1 MLTLEKIAGYQ
12 DDLNTYDKVAEAMD
26 FMEENNINPIGG
38 LTALMNVDE
47 NGQAADEKVASELN
61 SLSAD
66 QIDALSQVAD
76 YLRDEDPETLAKVAL
91 DISDNAM
98 VIEKVAEAMDYLDAN
113 GIEPESALIIAANVT
128 PEGQFADE
136 KVANDVIASG
146 FTDADF
152 TKIAEAIDYLSEN
165 EIGLD
170 EAYEAMGLLKEAAI
184 SESEIRGADRLMSSM
199 GKAIKRRAKGAWN
212 GYKAAI
218 TGKGRDKIRNRI
230 SATEDDIAK
239 AEDKKQRWGKLGNKK
254 RAYELEQQQ
263 KKLKGNIVRDND
275 SIKQINLRQ
284 AKAIGGTAL
293 GAAGVGGAG
302 YLATRKKS

>member
-26 FMEENNINPIGG
+26 FMEENNIDPIGG

-47 NGQAADEKVASELN
+47 NGQTADEKVASELN
-61 SLSAD
+61 SLGAD

-76 YLRDEDPETLAKVAL
+76 YLGDEDPETLAKVAL
-91 DISDNAM
+91 DINDNAM

-170 EAYEAMGLLKEAAI
+170 EAYEAMGLLKEAAP
-184 SESEIRGADRLMSSM
+184 SEAEVQGADRFMSSM
-199 GKAIKRRAKGAWN
+199 GKAIKRRVKGAWN

-239 AEDKKQRWGKLGNKK
+239 AENKRQRWGKLGNKK
-254 RAYELEQQQ
+254 RAYELGQQQ